1 MKILKDG
8 REYFDGE
15 VVGIHEARFSGNF
28 ILPEAEGAPMSNDDL
43 VTFIVTARVE
53 TPKFTHSK
61 KKGEQG
67 VLKRSN
73 TLRVETVVS
82 VDPEKARFMYDNLG
96 VEVVGLNDELPEE
109 PNGWV
114 EQTQADMQQVE
125 MLVDDFFGG
134 VKARQ
139 G

>member
-15 VVGIHEARFSGNF
+15 VVGIHEARFTGNF
-28 ILPEAEGAPMSNDDL
+28 TLAEAEGAPMSNDDL

-61 KKGEQG
+61 KKGEVG

-73 TLRVETVVS
+73 TLRVDTVVPL
-82 VDPEKARFMYDNLG
+82 DREKAQWMYDNLG
-96 VEVVGLNDELPEE
+96 LEVTGINDELPEE

-114 EQTQADMQQVE
+114 EKAEADVAQVT
-125 MLVDDFFGG
+125 MLVDDYFGS
-134 VKARQ
+134 VNARQ
-139 G
+139 